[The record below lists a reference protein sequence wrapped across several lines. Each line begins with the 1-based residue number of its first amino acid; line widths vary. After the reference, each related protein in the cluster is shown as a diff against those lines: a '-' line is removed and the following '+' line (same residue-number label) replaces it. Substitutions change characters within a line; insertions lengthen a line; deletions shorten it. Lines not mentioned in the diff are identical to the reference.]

1 MRVVDGQKLLMAHR
15 ETMQDQ
21 DDRPCDGVPIIE
33 EVPDFRSQIPP
44 EILSKLSK
52 EQQALFAL
60 VSKIEQSQSW
70 GNQNDVVHNRA
81 IHKLCQS
88 TDAIN
93 RKISLWTIRYGV
105 LSWVAGVVASAILI
119 KIVNIV
125 FESFSR

>member
-1 MRVVDGQKLLMAHR
+1 
-15 ETMQDQ
+15 MQDQ

-60 VSKIEQSQSW
+60 VSKIEQGQNW

-81 IHKLCQS
+81 IHNLCRS
-88 TDAIN
+88 TDALN
-93 RKISLWTIRYGV
+93 RKINFWTARYGW
-105 LSWVAGVVASAILI
+105 LFWVAGVVASAILI
-119 KIVNIV
+119 KVVNLLWDNV
-125 FESFSR
+125 VK